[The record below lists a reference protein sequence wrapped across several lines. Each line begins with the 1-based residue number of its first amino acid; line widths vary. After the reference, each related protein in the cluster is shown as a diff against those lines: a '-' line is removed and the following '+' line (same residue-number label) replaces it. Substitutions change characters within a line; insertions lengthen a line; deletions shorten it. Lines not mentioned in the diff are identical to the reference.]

1 MTNALIEKCKQ
12 FEFNILQESCS
23 SNMMIAADQFAPNKR
38 WHIDTVFD
46 VLNESGNMVRDD
58 VVFNTIQIISMSA
71 EEQKYGAHLAWRTL
85 QDIKHCS
92 EFQPLTQVC

>member
-1 MTNALIEKCKQ
+1 
-12 FEFNILQESCS
+12 
-23 SNMMIAADQFAPNKR
+23 MMIAADQFAPNKR

-92 EFQPLTQVC
+92 EFQPLTQVCQQFSGSLCV